1 MPVTIKYFLWV
12 FPVCLTLV
20 FLLFTIDD
28 NVSKLPFVGRNSK
41 TSGLANQIMVID
53 SNMRYSQLLNYTY
66 KILYWTGSSRG
77 PRSPRNWFGLGTKP
91 FDKCAY
97 KNCILTGNRS
107 EYNSSDGVLLYMR
120 YAKPLPKYKYPWQ
133 KWIMRIHESPANEK
147 DYTEYNNVFNATWT
161 YHTKS
166 DIYSHIYYRKFLKLK
181 TPGKAADNKLS
192 QRNRTIAWFVSRC
205 YVQSQRD
212 ILVKGLQKYI
222 EVDIYGI
229 CGTMQCGERMDRDCD
244 EMLSN
249 KYKFYL
255 SFENS
260 LCQEYV
266 TEKLWRAYSRN
277 VVPIVM
283 GASKYSSY
291 LPEHSYI
298 DIARFA
304 SIKELADYIK
314 ILDKNETLYM
324 EYFEWKK
331 YYKIGGYEGGDVCP
345 LCEFMN
351 THWNTTKIYDR
362 LDLFWNTERDCYPPT
377 VYYKQL
383 FDSIK

>member
-1 MPVTIKYFLWV
+1 M
-12 FPVCLTLV
+12 
-20 FLLFTIDD
+20 
-28 NVSKLPFVGRNSK
+28 
-41 TSGLANQIMVID
+41 
-53 SNMRYSQLLNYTY
+53 
-66 KILYWTGSSRG
+66 
-77 PRSPRNWFGLGTKP
+77 
-91 FDKCAY
+91 
-97 KNCILTGNRS
+97 
-107 EYNSSDGVLLYMR
+107 YMH
-120 YAKPLPKYKYPWQ
+120 YAKPLPEHRYPWQ

-147 DYTEYNNVFNATWT
+147 DYTEHNNVFNATWT

-166 DIYSHIYYRKFLKLK
+166 DIYSHIYYRKFVNLK
-181 TPGKAADNKLS
+181 TPGKAADFGLS

-205 YVQSQRD
+205 NVQSQRD
-212 ILVKGLQKYI
+212 KLVKELQKYI

-229 CGTMQCGERMDRDCD
+229 CGTMKCGQQMDCD
-244 EMLSN
+244 CDKMLSK

-291 LPEHSYI
+291 LPKHSYI
-298 DIARFA
+298 DIGNFA
-304 SIKELADYIK
+304 SVKKLADYIK
-314 ILDKNETLYM
+314 ILDKNEMSYM

-331 YYKIGGYEGGDVCP
+331 YYTIEGFEGDACP

-383 FDSIK
+383 FNSV